1 MSSAVEDIVTGTR
14 TVEQAFANMFKAIG
28 KAFLDMVAQMLAQK
42 AILMLLRAF
51 SSGAG
56 GSGGGMFSSPSSF
69 DATSLFKGLST
80 GGSIQANRPY
90 LVGEAGPELIVPQ
103 NSGRVVNNSAANDMF
118 DNQMMDR
125 YSPASS
131 ATINVESTVI
141 NNVEY
146 VTMDQARAM
155 TQQAA
160 TTGAQRGH
168 SPA

>member
-1 MSSAVEDIVTGTR
+1 
-14 TVEQAFANMFKAIG
+14 
-28 KAFLDMVAQMLAQK
+28 
-42 AILMLLRAF
+42 
-51 SSGAG
+51 
-56 GSGGGMFSSPSSF
+56 
-69 DATSLFKGLST
+69 
-80 GGSIQANRPY
+80 
-90 LVGEAGPELIVPQ
+90 
-103 NSGRVVNNSAANDMF
+103 MF

-168 SPA
+168 SRSMNILQHSRGQRSKLGM